1 MGKCCAEY
9 VWSLQQVMESCNCR
23 RAAALAGGIAFAA
36 WYIIYRRDTRTPPTH
51 LNADLLNR
59 DMGTTQQSRMPP
71 PSKRD

>member
-1 MGKCCAEY
+1 MVNPSEQMNKQLKPNNAMSFG
-9 VWSLQQVMESCNCR
+9 